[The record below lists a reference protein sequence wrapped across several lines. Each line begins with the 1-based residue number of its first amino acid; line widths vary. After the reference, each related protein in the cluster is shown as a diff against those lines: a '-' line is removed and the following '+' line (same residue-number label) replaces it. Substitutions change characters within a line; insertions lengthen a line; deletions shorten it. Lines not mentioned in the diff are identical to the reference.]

1 MNRSYDIHGV
11 FRFRIE
17 RVPHLLIEDLNWK
30 YSYFETP
37 SVEGP
42 DLIINIGKFKPN
54 LTNCYCLD
62 QKYYIKKDYIYFRD
76 SDKGMSWQVEIA
88 GMETPP
94 LRVRFS
100 LDCTIW
106 IRFPWILF
114 PYFILHQYVIDP
126 LMEIKIQDKGYLCLH
141 SGAVSKNGNA
151 HLFAGRGGSY
161 KTTWVMELVRRGFNL
176 MGDDLTLIR
185 DGIAYCLPTFQ
196 RWFSFNLKFLK
207 TEEMGFLDQIKL
219 LGCLARPKLSS
230 IEVIQA
236 SSIKSLTVL
245 LVANIER
252 PRFKKDLH
260 TEDIIRMAALNHQME
275 KTSYVSFKYI
285 IGNFL
290 QAYEAVFPEAKL
302 NVEPLEYER
311 KLFQHLRGV
320 EVKVIEVPP
329 RWDPESLNYWL
340 EGFA

>member
-1 MNRSYDIHGV
+1 
-11 FRFRIE
+11 
-17 RVPHLLIEDLNWK
+17 
-30 YSYFETP
+30 
-37 SVEGP
+37 
-42 DLIINIGKFKPN
+42 
-54 LTNCYCLD
+54 
-62 QKYYIKKDYIYFRD
+62 
-76 SDKGMSWQVEIA
+76 
-88 GMETPP
+88 
-94 LRVRFS
+94 
-100 LDCTIW
+100 
-106 IRFPWILF
+106 
-114 PYFILHQYVIDP
+114 VIDP
-126 LMEIKIQDKGYLCLH
+126 LMEIKIQDKGYLRLH

-219 LGCLARPKLSS
+219 FGYLAGPKISS

-236 SSIKSLTVL
+236 SRIKSLTVL

-252 PRFKKDLH
+252 PRFKEHLH
-260 TEDIIRMAALNHQME
+260 TEDIIRMAGLNHQME

-302 NVEPLEYER
+302 NLEPLEYEK

-320 EVKVIEVPP
+320 EVRVIEVPS
-329 RWDPESLNYWL
+329 RWDPGLLDYWL
-340 EGFA
+340 EGFS